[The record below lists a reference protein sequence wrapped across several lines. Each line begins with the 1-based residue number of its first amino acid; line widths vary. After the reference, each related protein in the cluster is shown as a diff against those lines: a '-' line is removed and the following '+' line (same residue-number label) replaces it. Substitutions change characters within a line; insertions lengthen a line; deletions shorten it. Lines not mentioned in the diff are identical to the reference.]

1 MRKQKYLMLDN
12 HDNQE
17 WRRNMNNFIYHAPTE
32 MIFGRNVEAQIG
44 QTASK
49 YGHKTLLVF
58 GKRSVVKSGL
68 LSRLEQSLTE
78 SGIAYEEFGGAQP
91 NPTLEH
97 AEEGVKKALGFG
109 ADIGSGRNTP
119 VRLLDRIVVDFTVL
133 AFLRPASGPVCRHL

>member
-1 MRKQKYLMLDN
+1 
-12 HDNQE
+12 
-17 WRRNMNNFIYHAPTE
+17 MNNFIYHAPTE

-58 GKRSVVKSGL
+58 GKGSVVKSGL

-97 AEEGVKKALGFG
+97 AEDGVKK
-109 ADIGSGRNTP
+109 R
-119 VRLLDRIVVDFTVL
+119 R
-133 AFLRPASGPVCRHL
+133 